1 MSNEFPKFVA
11 GVRLHARAADS
22 REHTDGIAWRGSQGR
37 FGARPALEGQIK

>member
-22 REHTDGIAWRGSQGR
+22 RGCETGMAWRGSP
-37 FGARPALEGQIK
+37 ARTLRARRLREI